1 MAQKYWSNGKSLNG
15 AMYLTEILCVCEM
28 EVIAIGAI
36 SLAILRGSAPK
47 NIDKKWEKVLIK
59 KINQKKDIK
68 KPNKEGEKEGNQP
81 IGVVIVKKR
90 KRKS

>member
-36 SLAILRGSAPK
+36 SLVILQGSVPK
-47 NIDKKWEKVLIK
+47 NIDKKQGKVLIK
-59 KINQKKDIK
+59 KINQKKNIK
-68 KPNKEGEKEGNQP
+68 TPDKEEGKEENPP
-81 IGVVIVKKR
+81 IGVVIIKKR
-90 KRKS
+90 RRKS